1 MFFVCEMQNQMERFR
16 HIFTLNYI
24 LCYGKGKNVVQTRK
38 KLYEVYEEGILTV
51 RNSVE
56 SNFQNF

>member
-1 MFFVCEMQNQMERFR
+1 MQNQMERFR